1 MNENRVI
8 AADESSL
15 GNAVGGGTMGMTVE
29 GGHIVDALVVAF
41 APADRSRAAASTSSR
56 ANAAS
61 PQRRGIVLRTKVN
74 MRRTSSSDQRSGR
87 WSGATLGSRTNEE
100 SRRHQGQTTC
110 PEIRQG
116 RRGIRGELS
125 RQRSAEHDTAPP
137 GNAGQASG

>member
-15 GNAVGGGTMGMTVE
+15 GNAAGGGAMGMTVE
-29 GGHIVDALVVAF
+29 GGHIVDALVVAC

-87 WSGATLGSRTNEE
+87 WSGATLSSRTNEE
-100 SRRHQGQTTC
+100 SRRPQGQTSC
-110 PEIRQG
+110 PEKPLTQRQP
-116 RRGIRGELS
+116 
-125 RQRSAEHDTAPP
+125 D
-137 GNAGQASG
+137 